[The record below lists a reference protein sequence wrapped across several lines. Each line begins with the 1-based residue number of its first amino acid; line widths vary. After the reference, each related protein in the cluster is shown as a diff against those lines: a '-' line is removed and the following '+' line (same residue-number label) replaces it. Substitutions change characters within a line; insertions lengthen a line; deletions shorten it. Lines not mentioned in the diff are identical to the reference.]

1 MDSPITRAE
10 HEEFCKRI
18 DAENN
23 RQNQRIKLLEEQTK
37 QVTDLTLSVKELA
50 QSIKQMTETQKEQG
64 EKLEKLESRDGEM
77 WRKVT
82 GYIITA
88 IIGIVIGF
96 VFQQIGM

>member
-1 MDSPITRAE
+1 MDSPIARAE

-18 DAENN
+18 DAENK
-23 RQNQRIKLLEEQTK
+23 RQNRRIELLEEQIK
-37 QVTDLTLSVKELA
+37 QFTEIALSVRELA
-50 QSIKQMTETQKEQG
+50 QSVKQMAETQKEQG

-96 VFQQIGM
+96 VFQQIGI

>member
-1 MDSPITRAE
+1 MDNPISRAE

-37 QVTDLTLSVKELA
+37 QVAALTASVKELA
-50 QSIKQMTETQKEQG
+50 QSVKQMAEAQKLQG
-64 EKLEKLESRDGEM
+64 EKLDELEGRDGEM

-82 GYIITA
+82 GYIVTA
-88 IIGIVIGF
+88 TIGIIIGF
-96 VFQQIGM
+96 VFRQLGM